1 MKLLQGIL
9 TALIALALVI
19 CAFLFGAKWQE
30 GQCWDNEAA
39 FRVALTGEWERANL
53 FYHLIQLEEQRRR
66 AELKRLRHPQAFYRP
81 DPWGRYLPTLT
92 PLPADTVV
100 AWDTKWYP
108 ESLIVNTD
116 GVTWINPIALKPV
129 VKFQWYYDPTAKLIK
144 AYPDT
149 DWVEIEI

>member
-53 FYHLIQLEEQRRR
+53 FYHCRR
-66 AELKRLRHPQAFYRP
+66 AELKRLRHPQALYRP
-81 DPWGRYLPTLT
+81 DPWGRYLPVYT
-92 PLPADTVV
+92 PLCPDTVGPDNEWILGSLDAHGWRV
-100 AWDTKWYP
+100 AWEIDRA
-108 ESLIVNTD
+108 E
-116 GVTWINPIALKPV
+116 NPVVLTPV

-144 AYPDT
+144 AYSDT
-149 DWVEIEI
+149 DWVEIEM